1 MSPTMSGQITLEQVE
16 AFLYR
21 EARLLD
27 SRQLQEWE
35 QLFTDDGR
43 YLVPPVGV
51 DSPEKADPTQML
63 FIIADDRLRIRQRVI
78 RLLKPSAHAEYPP
91 SRTRHMVTNIEILE
105 RPSPDR
111 VRVTACFCVHRVR
124 HQEVGSYM
132 GQYHYELVQMGGALR
147 IAEKRASLDLDVL
160 MPQGALA
167 FIL

>member
-1 MSPTMSGQITLEQVE
+1 MSEQITLEQVE

-27 SRQLQEWE
+27 SRRLAEWE

-51 DSPEKADPTQML
+51 DDPDKADPAQML
-63 FIIADDRLRIRQRVI
+63 FIVADDRLRIKQRVI
-78 RLLKPSAHAEYPP
+78 RMQKPSAHAEYPP
-91 SRTRHMVTNIEILE
+91 SRTRHLVSNVEILE
-105 RPSPDR
+105 RPSPAR
-111 VRVTACFCVHRVR
+111 VSVAACFCVYRVR

-132 GQYHYELVQMGGALR
+132 GQYRYELLQQNGVLR
-147 IAEKRASLDLDVL
+147 ILEKRASLDLDVL